1 MHYDVF
7 NGDADGIIALLQ
19 IRLAQG
25 QAEQVPSQLITG
37 VKRDINL
44 LQQVD
49 SSKATSVTVLDLSL
63 EKNNQALQKLLT
75 AQVPVFYVDHHR
87 TGDIPQS
94 ALLTSILDTD
104 ANTCT
109 SLLINDYLK
118 GAHVNWAIAAAY
130 GDNMHASASTLA
142 KQVGLSELQQA
153 QLNEL
158 GTYINY
164 NGYGQELSDLHFH
177 PAELFTLLIHY
188 PDPFVLIAQENSIF
202 SQLKTAYLADM
213 EQAQAAKVLTD
224 SHLVKTIVLDDAPWA
239 RRVSGV
245 FGNALANEAPDKAH
259 IVITLNQAKVVVQS
273 EINVETDTSAETT
286 TSEECGQSYT
296 VSLRAPLNNKQG
308 AGDICA
314 QFPTGGGR
322 AAAAGVNALPKGRLD
337 EFIKQVAS
345 YYQH

>member
-1 MHYDVF
+1 VHYNVF

-19 IRLAQG
+19 LRLAQG
-25 QAEQVPSQLITG
+25 KTEQTPCQLITG

-49 SSKATSVTVLDLSL
+49 SSKATSVTVLDISL
-63 EKNNQALQKLLT
+63 EKNNLALQELLT

-94 ALLTSILDTD
+94 PLLNSILDTD

-109 SLLINDYLK
+109 SLLINDHLN
-118 GAHVNWAIAAAY
+118 GAFVQWAVAAAY
-130 GDNMHASASTLA
+130 GDNMHASATELA
-142 KQVGLSELQQA
+142 KNIGLSSKQQA
-153 QLNEL
+153 LLNEL

-164 NGYGQELSDLHFH
+164 NGYGQDISDLHFH
-177 PAELFTLLIHY
+177 PAALYQALLNY
-188 PDPFVLIAQENSIF
+188 PDPFILIAEADSIF
-202 SQLKTAYLADM
+202 SQLKTAYLEDM
-213 EQAQAAKVLTD
+213 EKAQAAKVLGD
-224 SHLVKTIVLDDAPWA
+224 NKLVKTIVLDDASWA

-245 FGNALANEAPDKAH
+245 FGNDLANQSPDKAH
-259 IVITLNQAKVVVQS
+259 IVITLNQ
-273 EINVETDTSAETT
+273 TDLG
-286 TSEECGQSYT
+286 EEQSYT

-322 AAAAGVNALPKGRLD
+322 AAAAGVNALPIHSLD
-337 EFIKQVAS
+337 EFIKVVED
-345 YYQH
+345 YYQR